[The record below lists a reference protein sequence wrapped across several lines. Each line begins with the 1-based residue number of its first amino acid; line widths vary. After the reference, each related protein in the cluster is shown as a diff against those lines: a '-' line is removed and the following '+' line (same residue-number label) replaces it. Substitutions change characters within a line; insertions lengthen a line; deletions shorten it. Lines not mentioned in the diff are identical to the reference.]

1 MNYATKEILKAKN
14 DSDNP
19 LFFAR
24 GVDNS
29 FVIFD
34 LKNTFKETIP
44 IVKSM
49 LDATDWEDWGSAKIK
64 VDDTE
69 YEVDY
74 NIYSEEGK
82 IHLSIYPLKESE
94 KLNIYET
101 DTSFQISVVLQ
112 QSNSKHIKG
121 VHDKSYH

>member
-101 DTSFQISVVLQ
+101 DTSFQISVVL
-112 QSNSKHIKG
+112 
-121 VHDKSYH
+121 